1 MVVVP
6 TCSDPTYDPGP
17 VSALDLGGFDGT
29 LEPPTMTPLAQSFA
43 DQTSPFLTTLD
54 VAYGALEAESVL
66 DVGGDV
72 VDAIAKIPTSGQG
85 AVNTEANDAL
95 TLAQSGYATARA
107 SVAELKSW
115 LPPDVLTPT
124 YVSPI
129 VFRVSDG
136 AGAPIPGALVTI
148 DQDTGRGT
156 QFVTGSDGS
165 VLVEIEQF
173 STVGWT
179 ITADG
184 HAPVSGT
191 TIGQQSFSTVRVT
204 LP

>member
-1 MVVVP
+1 MP

-17 VSALDLGGFDGT
+17 VAALDLGGFDGT
-29 LEPPTMTPLAQSFA
+29 LEPPTMAPLAQAFA

-85 AVNTEANDAL
+85 AVNAEATDAL
-95 TLAQSGYATARA
+95 TLAQSGFENARA
-107 SVAELKSW
+107 SVVELKSW

-129 VFRVSDG
+129 VFVVHDV
-136 AGAPIPGALVTI
+136 AGAPIPGALVTV

-156 QFVTGSDGS
+156 QFLTGSVGEA
-165 VLVEIEQF
+165 LVEIALL

-179 ITADG
+179 VSADG
-184 HAPVSGT
+184 HTSVSGVT
-191 TIGQQSFSTVRVT
+191 TGQQNFSTVRVT